1 MKKIKVGVVQYGAGN
16 QASIIN
22 ALKRIGA
29 ITMPIQSTSDMDEVD
44 KLIIPGVGHA
54 GKAMVKL
61 KQTGLDSAIR
71 RSKIP
76 LLGICLGMQ
85 LLGKNSSEGNISCL
99 EIADYDT
106 IKFNVKLKVPHIGW
120 NQVKLREN
128 PLFHAI
134 PDNEWFY
141 FVHGYYIPDSKYSI
155 AKCTYE
161 VEFAAAIQFENFWG
175 VQFHPEKS
183 GETGLQVLKNFIEL
197 CK

>member
-1 MKKIKVGVVQYGAGN
+1 MRKIKVGIVQYGAGN
-16 QASIIN
+16 QASVIN
-22 ALKRIGA
+22 ALEQIGA
-29 ITMPIQSTSDMDEVD
+29 ITMPVNVATDIDKVD

-54 GKAMVKL
+54 GKAMAAL
-61 KQTGLDSAIR
+61 RQTGLDSAICK
-71 RSKIP
+71 SKIP
-76 LLGICLGMQ
+76 LLGVCLGMQ
-85 LLGKNSSEGNISCL
+85 LLGRSSSEGNITCL

-106 IKFNVKLKVPHIGW
+106 VKFNVTLKVPHIGW
-120 NQVKLREN
+120 NQVRLREN

-141 FVHGYYIPDSKYSI
+141 FVHSYYIPNSKYSI

-161 VEFAAAIQFENFWG
+161 VEFTAAVQLANFWG

-183 GETGLQVLKNFIEL
+183 GKTGLRVLKNFIEL